1 VTRFV
6 DVHVHPPTGLLA
18 ADGYHSYLSPGDI
31 PTGPANFEELA
42 DYYREHEGIAL
53 VHAFDAGSVIG
64 APALTNRQLAESI
77 APYSD
82 VLVGLACVDPHR
94 GEAAM
99 VAVHAALR
107 MGLQG
112 LFLHP
117 AAQQFDPT
125 GRRIAPLWDMVD
137 EVGFPVVVHCGTT
150 IMGAGRPGGG
160 GVTLGVA
167 DPMLM
172 DKVAASYPG
181 LEIVLA
187 GVTPPWED
195 AAVAVAA
202 HKGNVHLALSGRSPE
217 RMGLAMRDAVTGPL
231 SSKAM
236 CGTGFP
242 FLTPGDWLDGWRSL
256 DPSAEAD
263 EAVRVGN
270 ATALFGL

>member
-18 ADGYHSYLSPGDI
+18 ADGYRSYLSPGDL
-31 PTGPANFEELA
+31 PAGPATFEELA
-42 DYYREHEGIAL
+42 AYYRDREGIAL

-64 APALTNRQLAESI
+64 APALTNGQLAESI

-107 MGLQG
+107 VGLRG

-125 GRRIAPLWDMVD
+125 GRRIAPLWDVIY
-137 EVGFPVVVHCGTT
+137 EVGLPVVVHCGTT
-150 IMGAGRPGGG
+150 VMGAGRPGGG
-160 GVTLGVA
+160 GVALGVA

-172 DKVAASYPG
+172 DRVAASHPG

-187 GVTPPWED
+187 GVTPPWEES
-195 AAVAVAA
+195 AIAVAA
-202 HKGNVHLALSGRSPE
+202 HKGNVHLALSGKSPE
-217 RMGLAMRDAVTGPL
+217 RMGVSLRDAVIGPL
-231 SSKAM
+231 SHKAM

-242 FLTPGDWLDGWRSL
+242 FMAPDDWLKEWKSL
-256 DPSAEAD
+256 DPPAEVD
-263 EAVRVGN
+263 GAVRVGN